1 VRRTAIMVIL
11 FLAASTGTARAQQG
25 MGCGMAES
33 GQMPGRMA
41 MDQAMM
47 ARMDSLDVALD
58 SLTKVM
64 NAATG
69 TRKTKA
75 MAAVLN
81 NLVARHLEMRRAM
94 RHSMGCPAG
103 MGGKASGCA
112 GGGCG
117 MMQGPGTDSVTA
129 GTKDLPH

>member
-1 VRRTAIMVIL
+1 VRRTAIVVIL

-25 MGCGMAES
+25 MGCGMSGS
-33 GQMPGRMA
+33 GQMAGRMA
-41 MDQAMM
+41 MDHTMM
-47 ARMDSLDVALD
+47 ARMDSLDVVLD

-81 NLVARHLEMRRAM
+81 QVVAHHLEMRRAM
-94 RHSMGCPAG
+94 RHSMECQAG
-103 MGGKASGCA
+103 MRGGASGCS
-112 GGGCG
+112 GGGWG
-117 MMQGPGTDSVTA
+117 MMQGTGTDSVSA